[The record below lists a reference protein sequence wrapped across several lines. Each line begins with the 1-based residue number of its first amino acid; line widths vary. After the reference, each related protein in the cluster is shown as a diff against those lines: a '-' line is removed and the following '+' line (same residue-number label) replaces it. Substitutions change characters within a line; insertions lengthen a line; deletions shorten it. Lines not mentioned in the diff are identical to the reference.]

1 MNRSDHFE
9 AFKGAIPSP
18 VAAHDTIVPTL
29 SDGEVLRAS
38 YSVLYDVGADD
49 PPDDDRYTAAQRAE
63 SKVTW
68 RYVVKSVGVTPFAAR
83 AVDSA
88 VAKGVVGAVLTVS
101 GRKCDPIELDEVGPV
116 KEDTSISPPLYF
128 IESDYLLTSREA

>member
-1 MNRSDHFE
+1 MNRSGHFE
-9 AFKGAIPSP
+9 AFKAAIPSP
-18 VAAHDTIVPTL
+18 VAAHDTLVPVV
-29 SDGEVLRAS
+29 DGEILRAS

-49 PPDDDRYTAAQRAE
+49 PPDDDRYLAAQRAA

-68 RYVVKSVGVTPFAAR
+68 RYVVKSVGESPFAAR

-88 VAKGVVGAVLTVS
+88 VAGLIGKVLIVA
-101 GRKCDPIELDEVGPV
+101 GRKCDPLELDEVGPV
-116 KEDTSISPPLYF
+116 KEDTSVSPPLYF